1 MFFTNLLQT
10 NLKTTKIAQE
20 IIYYTRT
27 DSTMD
32 DVWELY
38 RENNSSNILVVTDN
52 QINGKGQKN
61 NQWFSQ
67 PSKSITCSFLI
78 ENIFKNEKINLYSI
92 LIPVSIVKG
101 IYNLLNIKLDLKW
114 PNDLMFKG
122 KKLGGVLIESK
133 INNNSN
139 ILNIGIGLNVNDDI
153 FGYPEDLKNNV
164 ISLKEIIGKPIQRE
178 LLLAFILNELEAI
191 INQNNRQKLISS
203 WLEYCNHINKE
214 IRFKLNNKIVEGIFV
229 GINSLGQAEIK
240 FNNEILEYNNPI
252 FLI

>member
-10 NLKTTKIAQE
+10 NLKTIKIAQE

-27 DSTMD
+27 ESTMD

-38 RENNSSNILVVTDN
+38 RENNSTNILVVTDN
-52 QINGKGQKN
+52 QINGKGQKE

-78 ENIFKNEKINLYSI
+78 ENIFKKEKINLYSI
-92 LIPVSIVKG
+92 LIPVSIVNG
-101 IYNLLNIKLDLKW
+101 INNLLNIKIDLKW
-114 PNDLMFKG
+114 PNDLMFKD

-133 INNNSN
+133 INSNSN
-139 ILNIGIGLNVNDDI
+139 IFNIGIGLNVNDDI
-153 FGYPEDLKNNV
+153 FGYPENLKNNV
-164 ISLKEIIGKPIQRE
+164 ISLKEIMGKPIQRE
-178 LLLAFILNELEAI
+178 LLLAFILNELESI
-191 INQNNRQKLISS
+191 INQNNSQKIISL
-203 WLEYCNHINKE
+203 WLKYCNHLNKE
-214 IRFKLNNKIVEGIFV
+214 IRFKLNNKIVRGIFI
-229 GINSLGQAEIK
+229 GINNLGQARIR